1 VPFSISLVAGV
12 LDDIERQRV
21 FVGAGVGNG
30 TVSSLD
36 HDVLVLNSV
45 GVKVS
50 VLVEAVVGDVL
61 SDLHAVQSHV
71 SESDGISGVGD
82 FLAAF
87 QVEDEESPF
96 VDEVHFSSKVR
107 FLWSDASFDL
117 LLIEVAV
124 SLEFVGGGSH
134 VGVDEIFA

>member
-12 LDDIERQRV
+12 LDDIEGQGV

-30 TVSSLD
+30 TVGSLD
-36 HDVLVLNSV
+36 HDVLVLDSV

-50 VLVEAVVGDVL
+50 VLVEALVGDVL

-71 SESDGISGVGD
+71 SESNGISVVSDLLGM
-82 FLAAF
+82 F
-87 QVEDEESPF
+87 QVVDEESPF
-96 VDEVHFSSKVR
+96 VDEIHFSGKVR
-107 FLWSDASFDL
+107 FLWSDAGFNL

-124 SLEFVGGGSH
+124 NLEFVESGSH